1 MSKRMYRNKLD
12 FVEDAFRACWTNA
25 NDLVASAKL
34 LLDSGF
40 HGLALS
46 VSVLALEELGKLFCI
61 DGLLFAR
68 SDDHKAEAYVR
79 SLRSHATKLSAL
91 TLLPYLLGNI
101 AGADSRIKSETS
113 FAQAV
118 AIAIRDLQ
126 ERGNVVFRLLP
137 NSSFQDLD
145 NLKQQGFYAQP
156 YNNVFKAPSSAINKE
171 TSEAVHSL
179 AWRATTTLDFL
190 LKDGNLNRYITTARM
205 VREKMTE
212 EQHQWV
218 ERMGKE
224 FSEFSHLSEEAEPS
238 NEKEASRKG
247 TTCH

>member
-1 MSKRMYRNKLD
+1 MSKRKYRNKLD
-12 FVEDAFRACWTNA
+12 FIEDAFRACWTNA

-40 HGLALS
+40 NGLALS

-68 SDDHKAEAYVR
+68 SDDHKAEAYVK
-79 SLRSHATKLSAL
+79 SLKSHATKLSSL

-101 AGADSRIKSETS
+101 AGADSRLKSETR
-113 FAQAV
+113 FAQTV
-118 AIAIRDLQ
+118 SIAIKDLQ

-171 TSEAVHSL
+171 TSEAVYSL
-179 AWRATTTLDFL
+179 AWRATITLDFL

-212 EQHQWV
+212 KQQHWV

-224 FSEFSHLSEEAEPS
+224 FSESSHLSEETEPS
-238 NEKEASRKG
+238 NENESSWKG
-247 TTCH
+247 TTRH

>member
-1 MSKRMYRNKLD
+1 MKDKKVRGVSKRKYRNKLD
-12 FVEDAFRACWTNA
+12 FVEDAFLACWTNA
-25 NDLVASAKL
+25 NDLVMSAKL
-34 LLDSGF
+34 LLDNGF

-68 SDDHKAEAYVR
+68 SDDHKAEAYVK
-79 SLRSHATKLSAL
+79 SLKSHATKLSSL

-101 AGADSRIKSETS
+101 AGADPRIKSEARFT
-113 FAQAV
+113 QAV
-118 AIAIRDLQ
+118 AIAVKDLQ
-126 ERGNVVFRLLP
+126 ERGNVLFRLLP
-137 NSSFQDLD
+137 NTSFHDLD

-156 YNNVFKAPSSAINKE
+156 YNNVFKAPSHAISKE
-171 TSEAVHSL
+171 TSEVVYSL

-190 LKDGNLNRYITTARM
+190 LKDGNLKRYIDAARL

-224 FSEFSHLSEEAEPS
+224 FSHLSDEAETQPE
-238 NEKEASRKG
+238 NDYQ
-247 TTCH
+247 

>member
-1 MSKRMYRNKLD
+1 VSKRKYRNKLE
-12 FVEDAFRACWTNA
+12 FVEDAFRACCINA

-34 LLDSGF
+34 LLDNGY

-68 SDDHKAEAYVR
+68 SDDHKAEAYVKA
-79 SLRSHATKLSAL
+79 LKSHTTKLSSL

-101 AGADSRIKSETS
+101 AGVDPRIKSEAT

-118 AIAIRDLQ
+118 VIAIKDLQ
-126 ERGNVVFRLLP
+126 ERGNVLFLLLP
-137 NSSFQDLD
+137 NSSFHDLD

-156 YNNVFKAPSSAINKE
+156 YNNVFKSPRCAINKD
-171 TSEAVHSL
+171 TSEVVYSL

-190 LKDGNLNRYITTARM
+190 LKDGNLNRYIEAARL
-205 VREKMTE
+205 VRGKMTE

-224 FSEFSHLSEEAEPS
+224 FSVVSPLSESEEETRE
-238 NEKEASRKG
+238 NRTEGR
-247 TTCH
+247 TCH